1 MYINGFILLTVLLYF
16 LSKAHFLSL
25 SKKAKKVKAVLK
37 SN

>member
-16 LSKAHFLSL
+16 LPKAHFLPSL
-25 SKKAKKVKAVLK
+25 SKKQKVKPVLK